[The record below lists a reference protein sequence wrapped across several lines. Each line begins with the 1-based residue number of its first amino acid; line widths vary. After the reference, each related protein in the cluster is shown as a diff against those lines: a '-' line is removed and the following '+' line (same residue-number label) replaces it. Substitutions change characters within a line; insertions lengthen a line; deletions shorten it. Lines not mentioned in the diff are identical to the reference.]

1 MKKGFYMKK
10 LCLAAMVA
18 TVLVGCNAGDEVV
31 EHGGIDINN
40 LSQTQKQEYAELT
53 ADALAFIAHA
63 ADDCSN
69 GMAVGETEKF
79 DLSANNT
86 TTIIRVVKGQIE
98 IEKQENQKVIVHTT
112 KAMEFTSPNA
122 VTNGEVISLNFS
134 ENLDKDY
141 NMTIETRPGSI
152 DNVSFKGML
161 INTADSDAKYWS
173 TESTNGL
180 ELKYDENFKLP
191 SLNSGNAVITGKDN
205 QKFNWSADINGDIIA
220 K

>member
-1 MKKGFYMKK
+1 MKK
-10 LCLAAMVA
+10 LCLAAMIA
-18 TVLVGCNAGDEVV
+18 TALVGCNAGDEVV

-53 ADALAFIAHA
+53 ADALAVIAHA

-69 GMAVGETEKF
+69 GMAVGETKQCN
-79 DLSANNT
+79 LSANNT
-86 TTIIRVVKGQIE
+86 TANILVAKGQIE
-98 IEKQENQKVIVHTT
+98 VEQQENQKVIVHTT

-152 DNVSFKGML
+152 NNVSFKGML

-191 SLNSGNAVITGKDN
+191 SLNSGNALITGKDN
-205 QKFNWSADINGDIIA
+205 QKLNWSADINGDIIA

>member
-1 MKKGFYMKK
+1 MKK

-40 LSQTQKQEYAELT
+40 LSQTQKQDYAKLT
-53 ADALAFIAHA
+53 ADALAVIAQA
-63 ADDCSN
+63 ADNCSN
-69 GMAVGETEKF
+69 GMAVGETKQC
-79 DLSANNT
+79 DLSASNT
-86 TTIIRVVKGQIE
+86 TTNIIVAKGQIDVE
-98 IEKQENQKVIVHTT
+98 QQENQTVIVHTT

-141 NMTIETRPGSI
+141 NMTLKTLPGGN
-152 DNVSFKGML
+152 NVTFKGML

-173 TESTNGL
+173 TESTTGL
-180 ELKYDENFKLP
+180 ALKYDANIKLP
-191 SLNSGNAVITGKDN
+191 SLISGNAVITGKDN
-205 QKFNWSADINGDIIA
+205 QTFNWSADSNGDITA
-220 K
+220 Q

>member
-1 MKKGFYMKK
+1 MKK

-40 LSQTQKQEYAELT
+40 LSQTQKQDYAELT
-53 ADALAFIAHA
+53 ADALAVIAQA
-63 ADDCSN
+63 ADNCSN
-69 GMAVGETEKF
+69 GMAVGETKQC
-79 DLSANNT
+79 DLSASNT
-86 TTIIRVVKGQIE
+86 TTNIIVAKGQIDVE
-98 IEKQENQKVIVHTT
+98 QQENQTVIVHTT

-141 NMTIETRPGSI
+141 NMTLKTLPGGN
-152 DNVSFKGML
+152 NVTFKGML

-173 TESTNGL
+173 TESTTGL
-180 ELKYDENFKLP
+180 ALKYDANIKLP
-191 SLNSGNAVITGKDN
+191 SLISGNAVITGKDN
-205 QKFNWSADINGDIIA
+205 QTFNWSADSNGDITA
-220 K
+220 Q

>member
-1 MKKGFYMKK
+1 MKK

-40 LSQTQKQEYAELT
+40 LSQTQKQDYAELT
-53 ADALAFIAHA
+53 ADALAVIAQA
-63 ADDCSN
+63 ADNCSN
-69 GMAVGETEKF
+69 GMAVGETKQC
-79 DLSANNT
+79 DLSASNT
-86 TTIIRVVKGQIE
+86 TANIIVAKGQIDVE
-98 IEKQENQKVIVHTT
+98 QQENQTVIVHTT

-141 NMTIETRPGSI
+141 SMTLKTLPGGN
-152 DNVSFKGML
+152 NVTFKGML

-173 TESTNGL
+173 TESTTGL
-180 ELKYDENFKLP
+180 ALKYDANIKLP
-191 SLNSGNAVITGKDN
+191 SLINGNAVITGKDN
-205 QKFNWSADINGDIIA
+205 QTFNWSADSNGDITA
-220 K
+220 Q